1 MFRTQIQLT
10 EEQARA
16 LKTLAAKRGKSV
28 SELIR
33 QSVDRLIQ
41 SAGVVD
47 MADRRRRAIAAA
59 GQFRSGPADLAVEH
73 DRYLAEAYQAC

>member
-16 LKTLAAKRGKSV
+16 LKRLAAKKGASV

-33 QSVDRLIQ
+33 QSVDHLLQ
-41 SAGVVD
+41 SAAMVD
-47 MADRRRRAIAAA
+47 PKDQRLRAIAAA
-59 GQFRSGPADLAVEH
+59 GKLRNGPPDLSLEH
-73 DRYLAEAYQAC
+73 DKYLAEAIEQ